1 MNRIQ
6 QNEYLQRKEVLE
18 LRIENRLMLLWYS
31 IFTYVKNNVC
41 SKYVFMHEEKLE
53 TLMGWL
59 ILTFSHQN
67 KETLHISPFL
77 HIQWELQDILATK
90 MHITIIFFPKA
101 RKDYNEFKT
110 FEIVIPDLCNNF
122 LPTFFIMVSDFFS
135 N

>member
-1 MNRIQ
+1 MSS
-6 QNEYLQRKEVLE
+6 LQRKEVLE